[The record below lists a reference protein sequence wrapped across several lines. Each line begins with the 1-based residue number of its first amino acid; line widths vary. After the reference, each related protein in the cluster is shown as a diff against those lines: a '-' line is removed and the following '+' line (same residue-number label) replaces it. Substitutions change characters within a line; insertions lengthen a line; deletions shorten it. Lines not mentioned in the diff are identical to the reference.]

1 MALFSVNQ
9 ATQMYVGNATTELT
23 STGDQY
29 YLVTGPDSKIERTDI
44 IKKDHILYQTTKTV
58 AGFNSKVN
66 IPKITVG
73 TITKGNEYVVRLTI
87 VDDFGVAAADIK
99 TIAVVAE
106 ETSASGNTASAN
118 LAEKIATA
126 LNKAAARDLKKAY
139 VAAVA
144 ADDDEVVT
152 ITPEMDHI
160 LGKKFVIPQITV
172 QVVNLKDDADTM
184 VINGDPAKGGWVS
197 YTSTPVDGSGLAKL
211 KDYEYFL
218 AGEKGDQYRG
228 VTFPNDFPFV
238 SKLNL
243 MISKLKEELE
253 EEYDDTKI
261 KVNTI
266 HYYEDL
272 SNEAVQKSEKT
283 IVIVGTI
290 SAPPADDENENQ
302 EDQTEQTGQGEE
314 E

>member
-23 STGDQY
+23 QTGDQY

-58 AGFNSKVN
+58 ADFNSKVN
-66 IPKITVG
+66 VPKITVG
-73 TITKGNEYVVRLTI
+73 TIAKGNEYVIRLTI

-106 ETSASGNTASAN
+106 DTTSAN
-118 LAEKIATA
+118 LAKKIATA
-126 LNKAAARDLKKAY
+126 LNTAAARDLKKAY
-139 VAAVA
+139 EASAEGA
-144 ADDDEVVT
+144 VVT
-152 ITPEMDHI
+152 IMPEMDVEMDHI
-160 LGKKFVIPQITV
+160 VGKKFVIPHITV
-172 QVVNLKDDADTM
+172 QVINLSDDIDTIEN
-184 VINGDPAKGGWVS
+184 INGKTKWVS
-197 YTSTPVDGSGLAKL
+197 NTSTPVPGSGLAKL

-238 SKLNL
+238 SKLDL
-243 MISKLKEELE
+243 MISKLKEELKE
-253 EEYDDTKI
+253 AYDDTKI
-261 KVNTI
+261 TVNTI

-290 SAPPADDENENQ
+290 SATTDKVE
-302 EDQTEQTGQGEE
+302 
-314 E
+314 

>member
-23 STGDQY
+23 KNGDQY

-58 AGFNSKVN
+58 ADFNSKVN

-73 TITKGNEYVVRLTI
+73 TIAKGNEYVIRLTI

-99 TIAVVAE
+99 TIAVIAE
-106 ETSASGNTASAN
+106 DTTAAN
-118 LAEKIATA
+118 LANKIATA

-139 VAAVA
+139 VAAPEGA
-144 ADDDEVVT
+144 VVT
-152 ITPEMDHI
+152 ITPEMDHL

-184 VINGDPAKGGWVS
+184 KINGDGGWVS
-197 YTSTPVDGSGLAKL
+197 YTSTPVAGSGLAKL

-228 VTFPNDFPFV
+228 VTFPNDIPFV
-238 SKLNL
+238 SKLGAATD
-243 MISKLKEELE
+243 K
-253 EEYDDTKI
+253 TV
-261 KVNTI
+261 VNTI

-290 SAPPADDENENQ
+290 SAPTDKGENE
-302 EDQTEQTGQGEE
+302 G
-314 E
+314 

>member
-23 STGDQY
+23 KNGDQY
-29 YLVTGPDSKIERTDI
+29 YLVTGPGSKIERTDI

-58 AGFNSKVN
+58 ADFNSKVN
-66 IPKITVG
+66 VPKITVG
-73 TITKGNEYVVRLTI
+73 TIAKGNEYVIRLTI

-99 TIAVVAE
+99 TIAVIAE
-106 ETSASGNTASAN
+106 DTTSAN
-118 LAEKIATA
+118 LAKKISAA

-139 VAAVA
+139 VAADNGA
-144 ADDDEVVT
+144 AVT
-152 ITPEMDHI
+152 ITPEMDHL

-172 QVVNLKDDADTM
+172 QVVNLKDDADTL
-184 VINGDPAKGGWVS
+184 VINGNGGWVS
-197 YTSTPVDGSGLAKL
+197 YTSTPVAGSGLAKL

-238 SKLNL
+238 SKLGTAT
-243 MISKLKEELE
+243 
-253 EEYDDTKI
+253 DAT

-283 IVIVGTI
+283 IVIVGNITEVT
-290 SAPPADDENENQ
+290 DEV
-302 EDQTEQTGQGEE
+302 TEE
-314 E
+314 

>member
-23 STGDQY
+23 KNGDQY
-29 YLVTGPDSKIERTDI
+29 YLVTGPGSKIERTDI

-58 AGFNSKVN
+58 ADFNSKVN
-66 IPKITVG
+66 VPKITVG
-73 TITKGNEYVVRLTI
+73 TIAKGNEYVIRLTI

-99 TIAVVAE
+99 TIAVIAE
-106 ETSASGNTASAN
+106 DTTSAN
-118 LAEKIATA
+118 LAKKISAA

-139 VAAVA
+139 VATPDGA
-144 ADDDEVVT
+144 VVT
-152 ITPEMDHI
+152 ITPEMDHL

-172 QVVNLKDDADTM
+172 QVVNLKNDADTL
-184 VINGDPAKGGWVS
+184 VINGDPEDGGWVS
-197 YTSTPVDGSGLAKL
+197 YTSTPVADSGLAKL

-228 VTFPNDFPFV
+228 VSFPNDFPFV
-238 SKLNL
+238 SKLGTAT
-243 MISKLKEELE
+243 
-253 EEYDDTKI
+253 DAT

-283 IVIVGTI
+283 IVIVGNI
-290 SAPPADDENENQ
+290 
-302 EDQTEQTGQGEE
+302 TEATDKVTEE
-314 E
+314 

>member
-23 STGDQY
+23 KTGDQY

-58 AGFNSKVN
+58 EEFNSVVN
-66 IPKITVG
+66 VPKITVG
-73 TITKGNEYVVRLTI
+73 TIAKGNEYVVRLTI

-106 ETSASGNTASAN
+106 DTTAAN
-118 LAEKIATA
+118 LANKIATA

-139 VAAVA
+139 VAAPEGA
-144 ADDDEVVT
+144 AVT
-152 ITPEMDHI
+152 ITPEKDHI

-172 QVVNLKDDADTM
+172 QVVNLKDDADTL
-184 VINGDPAKGGWVS
+184 VINGDPKKGGWVS
-197 YTSTPVDGSGLAKL
+197 YTSTPVADSGLAKL

-228 VTFPNDFPFV
+228 VTFPNDIPFV
-238 SKLNL
+238 SKLGAATD
-243 MISKLKEELE
+243 K
-253 EEYDDTKI
+253 TV
-261 KVNTI
+261 VNTI

-290 SAPPADDENENQ
+290 SAPTDKGENE
-302 EDQTEQTGQGEE
+302 G
-314 E
+314 

>member
-23 STGDQY
+23 KNGDQY
-29 YLVTGPDSKIERTDI
+29 YLVTGPGSKIERTDI

-58 AGFNSKVN
+58 ADFNSKVN
-66 IPKITVG
+66 VPKITVG
-73 TITKGNEYVVRLTI
+73 TIAKGNEYVIRLTI

-99 TIAVVAE
+99 TIAVIAE
-106 ETSASGNTASAN
+106 DTTSAN
-118 LAEKIATA
+118 LAKKISAA

-139 VAAVA
+139 VAADNGDA
-144 ADDDEVVT
+144 VT
-152 ITPEMDHI
+152 ITPEMDHL

-172 QVVNLKDDADTM
+172 QVVNLKDDADTL
-184 VINGDPAKGGWVS
+184 VINGNGGWVS
-197 YTSTPVDGSGLAKL
+197 YTSTAVADSGLAKL

-228 VTFPNDFPFV
+228 VTFPNDIPFV
-238 SKLNL
+238 SKLGFATD
-243 MISKLKEELE
+243 K
-253 EEYDDTKI
+253 TV
-261 KVNTI
+261 VNTI

-290 SAPPADDENENQ
+290 SAPTDKGENE
-302 EDQTEQTGQGEE
+302 G
-314 E
+314 

>member
-23 STGDQY
+23 KNGDQY
-29 YLVTGPDSKIERTDI
+29 YLVTGPGSKIERTDI

-58 AGFNSKVN
+58 ADFNSKVN
-66 IPKITVG
+66 VPKITVG
-73 TITKGNEYVVRLTI
+73 PITKGNEYVIRLTI

-99 TIAVVAE
+99 TIAVIAE
-106 ETSASGNTASAN
+106 ETTSTTEPGKSASAN
-118 LAEKIATA
+118 LANKIATA

-139 VAAVA
+139 VAAPEGA
-144 ADDDEVVT
+144 AVT
-152 ITPEMDHI
+152 ITPEMDHL

-172 QVVNLKDDADTM
+172 QVVNLKNDADTL
-184 VINGDPAKGGWVS
+184 VINGDPEDGGWVS
-197 YTSTPVDGSGLAKL
+197 YTSTPVAGSGLAKL

-238 SKLNL
+238 SKLGTAT
-243 MISKLKEELE
+243 
-253 EEYDDTKI
+253 DAT

-283 IVIVGTI
+283 IVIVGNITE
-290 SAPPADDENENQ
+290 ATDEV
-302 EDQTEQTGQGEE
+302 TEE
-314 E
+314 

>member
-9 ATQMYVGNATTELT
+9 ATQMYVGDATTELT
-23 STGDQY
+23 KNGDQY
-29 YLVTGPDSKIERTDI
+29 YLVTGPGSKIERTDI

-58 AGFNSKVN
+58 GDFNSKVN
-66 IPKITVG
+66 RPKITVTG
-73 TITKGNEYVVRLTI
+73 PITKGNEYVIRLTI
-87 VDDFGVAAADIK
+87 VDDFGAAAADIK
-99 TIAVVAE
+99 TIAVIAE
-106 ETSASGNTASAN
+106 ETSGTDNTASVN
-118 LAEKIATA
+118 LATKIATA

-139 VAAVA
+139 VATPDGA
-144 ADDDEVVT
+144 VVT
-152 ITPEMDHI
+152 ITPEMDHL

-172 QVVNLKDDADTM
+172 QVVHLKDDADTL
-184 VINGDPAKGGWVS
+184 VINGDPDDGGWVS
-197 YTSTPVDGSGLAKL
+197 YTSYPVPNSGLAKL

-238 SKLNL
+238 SKLGTAT
-243 MISKLKEELE
+243 
-253 EEYDDTKI
+253 DAT

-290 SAPPADDENENQ
+290 AAATSNETNAVKP
-302 EDQTEQTGQGEE
+302 EY
-314 E
+314 

>member
-23 STGDQY
+23 QTGDQY

-58 AGFNSKVN
+58 EEFNSVVDV
-66 IPKITVG
+66 PKITVG
-73 TITKGNEYVVRLTI
+73 TIAKGNEYVIRLTI

-106 ETSASGNTASAN
+106 DNNSTN
-118 LAEKIATA
+118 LAKKIATA
-126 LNKAAARDLKKAY
+126 LKKAAARDLKKAY
-139 VAAVA
+139 VAA
-144 ADDDEVVT
+144 DDGAVVT
-152 ITPEMDHI
+152 ITPEKDHI

-184 VINGDPAKGGWVS
+184 VINGDPEKGGWVS
-197 YTSTPVDGSGLAKL
+197 YTSTPVADSGLAKL

-228 VTFPNDFPFV
+228 VTFPNDIPFV
-238 SKLNL
+238 SKLGAATD
-243 MISKLKEELE
+243 K
-253 EEYDDTKI
+253 TV
-261 KVNTI
+261 VNTI

-290 SAPPADDENENQ
+290 SAPTDKGENA
-302 EDQTEQTGQGEE
+302 
-314 E
+314 

>member
-23 STGDQY
+23 KTGDQY

-58 AGFNSKVN
+58 KDFNSKVN
-66 IPKITVG
+66 VPKITVG
-73 TITKGNEYVVRLTI
+73 TITKGNEYVIRLTI

-106 ETSASGNTASAN
+106 DTTAAN
-118 LAEKIATA
+118 LAKKIAVA

-139 VAAVA
+139 VAADSGA
-144 ADDDEVVT
+144 AVT

-172 QVVNLKDDADTM
+172 QVVNLKDDADTL
-184 VINGDPAKGGWVS
+184 VINGDGGWVS
-197 YTSTPVDGSGLAKL
+197 YTSTTVTGSGLAKL

-228 VTFPNDFPFV
+228 VTFPNDIPFV
-238 SKLNL
+238 SKLGAATDN
-243 MISKLKEELE
+243 
-253 EEYDDTKI
+253 TV
-261 KVNTI
+261 VNTI

-290 SAPPADDENENQ
+290 SATTDEVAEVS
-302 EDQTEQTGQGEE
+302 EE
-314 E
+314 

>member
-23 STGDQY
+23 KNGDQY
-29 YLVTGPDSKIERTDI
+29 YLVTGPGSKIERTDI

-58 AGFNSKVN
+58 ADFNSKVN
-66 IPKITVG
+66 VPKITVG
-73 TITKGNEYVVRLTI
+73 TIAKGNEYVIRLTI

-99 TIAVVAE
+99 TIAVIAE
-106 ETSASGNTASAN
+106 DTTSAN
-118 LAEKIATA
+118 LAKKIATA
-126 LNKAAARDLKKAY
+126 LKKAAARDLKKAY
-139 VAAVA
+139 AVT
-144 ADDDEVVT
+144 DDGAVVT
-152 ITPEMDHI
+152 ITPEMDHL

-172 QVVNLKDDADTM
+172 QVVNLKDDADTL
-184 VINGDPAKGGWVS
+184 VINGDPEKGGWVS
-197 YTSTPVDGSGLAKL
+197 YTPDTVTDSGLAKL

-238 SKLNL
+238 SKLGTAT
-243 MISKLKEELE
+243 
-253 EEYDDTKI
+253 DAT

-283 IVIVGTI
+283 IVIVGNITE
-290 SAPPADDENENQ
+290 ATDEV
-302 EDQTEQTGQGEE
+302 TEE
-314 E
+314 

>member
-23 STGDQY
+23 KNGDQY
-29 YLVTGPDSKIERTDI
+29 YLVTGPGSKIERTDI

-58 AGFNSKVN
+58 ADFNSKVN
-66 IPKITVG
+66 VPKITVG
-73 TITKGNEYVVRLTI
+73 TIAKGNEYVIRLTI
-87 VDDFGVAAADIK
+87 VDDFGAAAADIK
-99 TIAVVAE
+99 TIAVIAE
-106 ETSASGNTASAN
+106 DTTSAN
-118 LAEKIATA
+118 LAKKISAA

-139 VAAVA
+139 VAADNGA
-144 ADDDEVVT
+144 AVT
-152 ITPEMDHI
+152 ITPEMDHL

-172 QVVNLKDDADTM
+172 QVVNLKDDADTL
-184 VINGDPAKGGWVS
+184 VINGDGGWVS
-197 YTSTPVDGSGLAKL
+197 YTSTPVAGSGLAKL

-238 SKLNL
+238 SKLGTAT
-243 MISKLKEELE
+243 
-253 EEYDDTKI
+253 DAT

-283 IVIVGTI
+283 IVIVGNITE
-290 SAPPADDENENQ
+290 ATDEA
-302 EDQTEQTGQGEE
+302 TEE
-314 E
+314 

>member
-23 STGDQY
+23 KNGDQY
-29 YLVTGPDSKIERTDI
+29 YLVTGPGSKIERTDI

-58 AGFNSKVN
+58 ADFNSKVN
-66 IPKITVG
+66 VPKITVG
-73 TITKGNEYVVRLTI
+73 TIAKGNEYVIRLTI

-99 TIAVVAE
+99 TIAVIADD
-106 ETSASGNTASAN
+106 TTSAN
-118 LAEKIATA
+118 LAKKIATA

-139 VAAVA
+139 VAADNGA
-144 ADDDEVVT
+144 AVT
-152 ITPEMDHI
+152 ITPEMDHL

-172 QVVNLKDDADTM
+172 QIVNLKDDADTL
-184 VINGDPAKGGWVS
+184 VINGDGGWVS
-197 YTSTPVDGSGLAKL
+197 YTSTTVAGSGLAKL

-238 SKLNL
+238 SKLGTAT
-243 MISKLKEELE
+243 
-253 EEYDDTKI
+253 DAT

-283 IVIVGTI
+283 IVIVGNITD
-290 SAPPADDENENQ
+290 ATGEV
-302 EDQTEQTGQGEE
+302 TEE
-314 E
+314 

>member
-23 STGDQY
+23 QTGDQY

-58 AGFNSKVN
+58 EELNSVVN
-66 IPKITVG
+66 VPKITVG
-73 TITKGNEYVVRLTI
+73 TIAKGNEYVIRLTI

-106 ETSASGNTASAN
+106 DTTSAN
-118 LAEKIATA
+118 LAKKIATA

-139 VAAVA
+139 VAADSGA
-144 ADDDEVVT
+144 AVT
-152 ITPEMDHI
+152 ITPEMDHL

-184 VINGDPAKGGWVS
+184 KINSDGGWVS
-197 YTSTPVDGSGLAKL
+197 YTSTPVAGSGLAKL

-228 VTFPNDFPFV
+228 ATFPNDIPFV
-238 SKLNL
+238 SKLGAATD
-243 MISKLKEELE
+243 K
-253 EEYDDTKI
+253 TV
-261 KVNTI
+261 VNTI

-290 SAPPADDENENQ
+290 SAPTDKGENE
-302 EDQTEQTGQGEE
+302 G
-314 E
+314 

>member
-23 STGDQY
+23 KTGDQY

-58 AGFNSKVN
+58 ADFNSKVN
-66 IPKITVG
+66 VPKITVG
-73 TITKGNEYVVRLTI
+73 PITKGNEYVIRLTI

-106 ETSASGNTASAN
+106 DTTSAN
-118 LAEKIATA
+118 LAKKIATA

-139 VAAVA
+139 AASPEGA
-144 ADDDEVVT
+144 VVT
-152 ITPEMDHI
+152 ITPEMDVETDHI
-160 LGKKFVIPQITV
+160 VGKKFVIPQITV
-172 QVVNLKDDADTM
+172 QVVNLKDDADTL
-184 VINGDPAKGGWVS
+184 VINGDPEDGGWVS
-197 YTSTPVDGSGLAKL
+197 YTSTPVAGSGLAKL

-243 MISKLKEELE
+243 MISKLKEELK

-283 IVIVGTI
+283 IVIVGSI
-290 SAPPADDENENQ
+290 SAPADKGENA
-302 EDQTEQTGQGEE
+302 
-314 E
+314 

>member
-23 STGDQY
+23 KNGDQY
-29 YLVTGPDSKIERTDI
+29 YLVTGPGSKIERTDI

-58 AGFNSKVN
+58 AEFNSKVN
-66 IPKITVG
+66 VPKITVG
-73 TITKGNEYVVRLTI
+73 TITKGNEYVIRLTI
-87 VDDFGVAAADIK
+87 IDDFGTAAADIK

-106 ETSASGNTASAN
+106 DTTAAN
-118 LAEKIATA
+118 LAKKIATA

-139 VAAVA
+139 VAADSGA
-144 ADDDEVVT
+144 AVT
-152 ITPEMDHI
+152 ITPEMDHL

-184 VINGDPAKGGWVS
+184 KINGNGGWVS
-197 YTSTPVDGSGLAKL
+197 YTSTPVAGSGLAKL

-228 VTFPNDFPFV
+228 AAFPNDIPFV
-238 SKLNL
+238 SKLGTATD
-243 MISKLKEELE
+243 S
-253 EEYDDTKI
+253 TV
-261 KVNTI
+261 VNTI

-290 SAPPADDENENQ
+290 SATTDEVAEVS
-302 EDQTEQTGQGEE
+302 EE
-314 E
+314 

>member
-29 YLVTGPDSKIERTDI
+29 YLVTGPGSKIERTDI

-58 AGFNSKVN
+58 EDFNSVVN
-66 IPKITVG
+66 VPKITVG
-73 TITKGNEYVVRLTI
+73 TIAKGNEYVVRLTI

-106 ETSASGNTASAN
+106 DTTSAN
-118 LAEKIATA
+118 LAKKIATA

-139 VAAVA
+139 VASDTGA
-144 ADDDEVVT
+144 AVT
-152 ITPEMDHI
+152 ISPEMDHL

-184 VINGDPAKGGWVS
+184 EINSDGGWVS
-197 YTSTPVDGSGLAKL
+197 YTSTPVEGSGLAKL

-228 VTFPNDFPFV
+228 VTFPNDIPFV
-238 SKLNL
+238 SKLGNATD
-243 MISKLKEELE
+243 E
-253 EEYDDTKI
+253 TV
-261 KVNTI
+261 VNTI

-302 EDQTEQTGQGEE
+302 EEQTEQGE
-314 E
+314 

>member
-29 YLVTGPDSKIERTDI
+29 YLVTGPGSKIERTDI

-58 AGFNSKVN
+58 EEFNSVVN
-66 IPKITVG
+66 VPKITVG
-73 TITKGNEYVVRLTI
+73 TITKGNEYVIRLTI

-118 LAEKIATA
+118 LASKIATA

-139 VAAVA
+139 VASATGA
-144 ADDDEVVT
+144 AVT

-184 VINGDPAKGGWVS
+184 DINGENGWVS
-197 YTSTPVDGSGLAKL
+197 YTSTPVDDSGLAKL

-228 VTFPNDFPFV
+228 AAFPNDIPFV
-238 SKLNL
+238 SKLGTATD
-243 MISKLKEELE
+243 E
-253 EEYDDTKI
+253 TV
-261 KVNTI
+261 VNTI

-290 SAPPADDENENQ
+290 SAP
-302 EDQTEQTGQGEE
+302 TEE
-314 E
+314 EQNKITPQE

>member
-23 STGDQY
+23 KTGDQY
-29 YLVTGPDSKIERTDI
+29 YLVTDPDSKIERTDI

-58 AGFNSKVN
+58 ADFNSKVN
-66 IPKITVG
+66 VPKITVG
-73 TITKGNEYVVRLTI
+73 TIAKGNEYVIRLTI

-106 ETSASGNTASAN
+106 DTTPAN
-118 LAEKIATA
+118 LAKKIATA
-126 LNKAAARDLKKAY
+126 LNKAAARDLKKTY
-139 VAAVA
+139 VATA
-144 ADDDEVVT
+144 ADSGAAVT
-152 ITPEMDHI
+152 ITPEMEHL

-172 QVVNLKDDADTM
+172 QVVNLKDDADTL
-184 VINGDPAKGGWVS
+184 VINGDPEDGGWVS
-197 YTSTPVDGSGLAKL
+197 YDTKPVAGSGLAKL

-238 SKLNL
+238 SKLDL
-243 MISKLKEELE
+243 MISKLKEELK

-272 SNEAVQKSEKT
+272 SNESVQKSEKT

-290 SAPPADDENENQ
+290 SAPADKGENA
-302 EDQTEQTGQGEE
+302 
-314 E
+314 

>member
-23 STGDQY
+23 KNGDQY
-29 YLVTGPDSKIERTDI
+29 YLVTGPGSKIERTDI

-58 AGFNSKVN
+58 AEFNSKVN
-66 IPKITVG
+66 VPKITVG
-73 TITKGNEYVVRLTI
+73 TIAKGNEYVIRLTI
-87 VDDFGVAAADIK
+87 VDDFGTAAADIK

-106 ETSASGNTASAN
+106 DTTAAN
-118 LAEKIATA
+118 LAKKIATA

-139 VAAVA
+139 VAADSGA
-144 ADDDEVVT
+144 AVT
-152 ITPEMDHI
+152 ITPEMDHL

-172 QVVNLKDDADTM
+172 QVVNLKDDVDTM
-184 VINGDPAKGGWVS
+184 KINGNGGWVS
-197 YTSTPVDGSGLAKL
+197 YTSTPVAGSGLAKL

-228 VTFPNDFPFV
+228 AAFPNDIPFV
-238 SKLNL
+238 SKLGTATD
-243 MISKLKEELE
+243 S
-253 EEYDDTKI
+253 TV
-261 KVNTI
+261 VNTI

-290 SAPPADDENENQ
+290 SAPTDKGENE
-302 EDQTEQTGQGEE
+302 G
-314 E
+314 

>member
-23 STGDQY
+23 KNGDQY
-29 YLVTGPDSKIERTDI
+29 YLVTGPGSKIERTDI

-58 AGFNSKVN
+58 ADFNSKVN
-66 IPKITVG
+66 VPKITVG
-73 TITKGNEYVVRLTI
+73 TIAKGNEYVIRLTI
-87 VDDFGVAAADIK
+87 VDDFGTAAADIK
-99 TIAVVAE
+99 TIAVIAE
-106 ETSASGNTASAN
+106 DTTPAN
-118 LAEKIATA
+118 LAKKIADA
-126 LNKAAARDLKKAY
+126 LKKAAARDLKKAY
-139 VAAVA
+139 SA
-144 ADDDEVVT
+144 ADNGAVVT
-152 ITPEMDHI
+152 ITPEMDHL

-172 QVVNLKDDADTM
+172 QVVNLKDDADTL
-184 VINGDPAKGGWVS
+184 VINGDGGWVS

-238 SKLNL
+238 SKLGTAT
-243 MISKLKEELE
+243 
-253 EEYDDTKI
+253 DAT

-290 SAPPADDENENQ
+290 GEPTDEV
-302 EDQTEQTGQGEE
+302 TEE
-314 E
+314 

>member
-23 STGDQY
+23 QTGDQY
-29 YLVTGPDSKIERTDI
+29 YLVTGPGSKIERTDI

-58 AGFNSKVN
+58 EELNSVVN
-66 IPKITVG
+66 VPKITVG
-73 TITKGNEYVVRLTI
+73 TIAKGNEYVVRLTI
-87 VDDFGVAAADIK
+87 VDDFGTAAADIK

-106 ETSASGNTASAN
+106 DTTAAN
-118 LAEKIATA
+118 LAKKIATA

-139 VAAVA
+139 VAADSGA
-144 ADDDEVVT
+144 AVT
-152 ITPEMDHI
+152 ITPEMDHL

-172 QVVNLKDDADTM
+172 QVVNLKDDADTLK
-184 VINGDPAKGGWVS
+184 INSDGGWVS
-197 YTSTPVDGSGLAKL
+197 YAPASVAGSGLAKL

-228 VTFPNDFPFV
+228 AAFPNDIPFV
-238 SKLNL
+238 SKLGSINSTNEKTTL
-243 MISKLKEELE
+243 
-253 EEYDDTKI
+253 
-261 KVNTI
+261 VNTI

-290 SAPPADDENENQ
+290 SAPTDKGENE
-302 EDQTEQTGQGEE
+302 E
-314 E
+314 

>member
-23 STGDQY
+23 QTGDQY

-58 AGFNSKVN
+58 EELNSVVN
-66 IPKITVG
+66 VPKITVG
-73 TITKGNEYVVRLTI
+73 TIAKGNEYVIRLTI
-87 VDDFGVAAADIK
+87 VDDFGTAAADIK

-106 ETSASGNTASAN
+106 DTTSAN
-118 LAEKIATA
+118 LAKKIATA

-139 VAAVA
+139 VAADSGA
-144 ADDDEVVT
+144 AVT
-152 ITPEMDHI
+152 ITPEMDHL
-160 LGKKFVIPQITV
+160 LGKQFVIPQITV

-184 VINGDPAKGGWVS
+184 KINGNGGWVS
-197 YTSTPVDGSGLAKL
+197 YTSTPVAGSGLAKL

-228 VTFPNDFPFV
+228 AAFPNDIPFV
-238 SKLNL
+238 SKLGSINSTNEKTTL
-243 MISKLKEELE
+243 
-253 EEYDDTKI
+253 
-261 KVNTI
+261 VNTI

-290 SAPPADDENENQ
+290 SAPTDKGENE
-302 EDQTEQTGQGEE
+302 G
-314 E
+314 

>member
-23 STGDQY
+23 QTGDQY

-58 AGFNSKVN
+58 EELNSEVKV
-66 IPKITVG
+66 PKITVG
-73 TITKGNEYVVRLTI
+73 TIAKGNEYVIRLTI

-106 ETSASGNTASAN
+106 DTTAAN
-118 LAEKIATA
+118 LAKKIAVA

-139 VAAVA
+139 VAADSGA
-144 ADDDEVVT
+144 AVT

-172 QVVNLKDDADTM
+172 QVVNLKDDADTL
-184 VINGDPAKGGWVS
+184 VINGDGGWVS
-197 YTSTPVDGSGLAKL
+197 YTSTPVTGSGLAKL

-228 VTFPNDFPFV
+228 VTFPNDIPFV
-238 SKLNL
+238 SKLGFINSTNEKTTL
-243 MISKLKEELE
+243 
-253 EEYDDTKI
+253 
-261 KVNTI
+261 VNTI

-290 SAPPADDENENQ
+290 SATTD
-302 EDQTEQTGQGEE
+302 GGE
-314 E
+314 

>member
-9 ATQMYVGNATTELT
+9 ATQMYVGIATTELT
-23 STGDQY
+23 QTGDQY

-58 AGFNSKVN
+58 EELNSVVN
-66 IPKITVG
+66 VPKITVG
-73 TITKGNEYVVRLTI
+73 TIAKGNEYVIRLTI

-106 ETSASGNTASAN
+106 DNNSTN
-118 LAEKIATA
+118 LAKKIATA
-126 LNKAAARDLKKAY
+126 LKKAAARDLKKAY
-139 VAAVA
+139 VAA
-144 ADDDEVVT
+144 DDGAVVT
-152 ITPEMDHI
+152 ITPEKDHI

-172 QVVNLKDDADTM
+172 QVVNLKDDADTL
-184 VINGDPAKGGWVS
+184 VINGDPEKGGWVS
-197 YTSTPVDGSGLAKL
+197 YTSEPVAGSGLAKL

-228 VTFPNDFPFV
+228 VTFPNDIPFV
-238 SKLNL
+238 SKLGAATD
-243 MISKLKEELE
+243 K
-253 EEYDDTKI
+253 TV
-261 KVNTI
+261 VNTI

-290 SAPPADDENENQ
+290 SAPTDKGENA
-302 EDQTEQTGQGEE
+302 
-314 E
+314 

>member
-23 STGDQY
+23 QTGDQY

-44 IKKDHILYQTTKTV
+44 IKNDHILYQTTKTV
-58 AGFNSKVN
+58 EELNSVVN
-66 IPKITVG
+66 FPKITVG
-73 TITKGNEYVVRLTI
+73 TIAQGNEYVIRLTI

-106 ETSASGNTASAN
+106 DNNSTN
-118 LAEKIATA
+118 LAKKIATA

-139 VAAVA
+139 VAADSGA
-144 ADDDEVVT
+144 AVT
-152 ITPEMDHI
+152 ITPETDHI

-184 VINGDPAKGGWVS
+184 KINGDGGWVS
-197 YTSTPVDGSGLAKL
+197 YTPTPVADSGLAKL

-228 VTFPNDFPFV
+228 AAFPNDIPFV
-238 SKLNL
+238 SKLGAATD
-243 MISKLKEELE
+243 K
-253 EEYDDTKI
+253 TV
-261 KVNTI
+261 VNTI

-290 SAPPADDENENQ
+290 SATTDKV
-302 EDQTEQTGQGEE
+302 EE
-314 E
+314 GSEE

>member
-9 ATQMYVGNATTELT
+9 ATQMYVGNATPFLT
-23 STGDQY
+23 KNGDQY
-29 YLVTGPDSKIERTDI
+29 YLVIGPGSKIERTDI

-58 AGFNSKVN
+58 VDFNSKVN
-66 IPKITVG
+66 VPKITVG
-73 TITKGNEYVVRLTI
+73 TIAKGNEYVIRLTI

-99 TIAVVAE
+99 TIAVIAE
-106 ETSASGNTASAN
+106 DATPAN
-118 LAEKIATA
+118 LAKKIAAA

-139 VAAVA
+139 VAA
-144 ADDDEVVT
+144 DDDGAAVT
-152 ITPEMDHI
+152 ITPEMDHL

-172 QVVNLKDDADTM
+172 QVVNLKDDADTL
-184 VINGDPAKGGWVS
+184 VINGDPEDGGWVS
-197 YTSTPVDGSGLAKL
+197 YTSTPVAGSGLAKL

-238 SKLNL
+238 SKLGTAT
-243 MISKLKEELE
+243 
-253 EEYDDTKI
+253 DAT

-283 IVIVGTI
+283 IVIVGDIAAAT
-290 SAPPADDENENQ
+290 SEEN
-302 EDQTEQTGQGEE
+302 
-314 E
+314 

>member
-23 STGDQY
+23 QTGDQY
-29 YLVTGPDSKIERTDI
+29 YLVTGPGSKIERTDI

-58 AGFNSKVN
+58 EELNSVVN
-66 IPKITVG
+66 VPKITVG
-73 TITKGNEYVVRLTI
+73 TIAKGNEYVIRLTI

-106 ETSASGNTASAN
+106 DTTAAN
-118 LAEKIATA
+118 LARKIATA
-126 LNKAAARDLKKAY
+126 LKKAAARDLKKAY
-139 VAAVA
+139 VAADSGA
-144 ADDDEVVT
+144 TVT
-152 ITPEMDHI
+152 ITPEMDHL

-184 VINGDPAKGGWVS
+184 KINGDGGWVS
-197 YTSTPVDGSGLAKL
+197 YDPKPVAGSGLAKL

-228 VTFPNDFPFV
+228 AAFPNDIPFV
-238 SKLNL
+238 SKLGSINSTNEKTTL
-243 MISKLKEELE
+243 
-253 EEYDDTKI
+253 
-261 KVNTI
+261 VNTI

-290 SAPPADDENENQ
+290 SAPADKGENDE
-302 EDQTEQTGQGEE
+302 
-314 E
+314 

>member
-23 STGDQY
+23 KNGDQY
-29 YLVTGPDSKIERTDI
+29 YLVTGPGSKIERTDI
-44 IKKDHILYQTTKTV
+44 IKKDHILYQTTKKV
-58 AGFNSKVN
+58 EDFNSKVN
-66 IPKITVG
+66 VPKITVG
-73 TITKGNEYVVRLTI
+73 TIAKGNEYVIRLTI

-99 TIAVVAE
+99 TIAVIAE
-106 ETSASGNTASAN
+106 DTTSAN
-118 LAEKIATA
+118 LAKKIATA

-139 VAAVA
+139 VAADNGA
-144 ADDDEVVT
+144 AVT
-152 ITPEMDHI
+152 ITPEMDHL

-172 QVVNLKDDADTM
+172 QVVNLKDDADTL
-184 VINGDPAKGGWVS
+184 VINGDGGWVS
-197 YTSTPVDGSGLAKL
+197 YTSTPVADSGLAKL

-238 SKLNL
+238 SKLGAAT
-243 MISKLKEELE
+243 K
-253 EEYDDTKI
+253 DTI
-261 KVNTI
+261 VNTI

-290 SAPPADDENENQ
+290 GEPTDEV
-302 EDQTEQTGQGEE
+302 TEE
-314 E
+314 

>member
-9 ATQMYVGNATTELT
+9 ATQMYVGDATTELT
-23 STGDQY
+23 KNGDQY
-29 YLVTGPDSKIERTDI
+29 YLVTGPGSKIERTDI

-58 AGFNSKVN
+58 ADFNSKVN
-66 IPKITVG
+66 VPKITVG
-73 TITKGNEYVVRLTI
+73 TIAKGNEYVIRLTI

-99 TIAVVAE
+99 TIAVIAE
-106 ETSASGNTASAN
+106 DTTPAN
-118 LAEKIATA
+118 LAKKIATA

-139 VAAVA
+139 VAADNGA
-144 ADDDEVVT
+144 VVT
-152 ITPEMDHI
+152 ITPEMDHL

-172 QVVNLKDDADTM
+172 QVVNLKDDADTL
-184 VINGDPAKGGWVS
+184 VINGDPEDGGWVS
-197 YTSTPVDGSGLAKL
+197 YTSTPVAGSGLAKL

-243 MISKLKEELE
+243 MISKLKEELK

-283 IVIVGTI
+283 IVIVGNIAAAT
-290 SAPPADDENENQ
+290 SNETNAVKP
-302 EDQTEQTGQGEE
+302 EY
-314 E
+314 

>member
-23 STGDQY
+23 KTGDQY

-58 AGFNSKVN
+58 ADFNSKVN

-73 TITKGNEYVVRLTI
+73 TITKGNEYVIRLTI

-106 ETSASGNTASAN
+106 DNNSTN
-118 LAEKIATA
+118 LAKKITTA

-139 VAAVA
+139 VAADSDSGA
-144 ADDDEVVT
+144 AVT
-152 ITPEMDHI
+152 ITPEMDHL

-172 QVVNLKDDADTM
+172 QVVNLKDDADTL
-184 VINGDPAKGGWVS
+184 VINGDPKKGGWVS
-197 YTSTPVDGSGLAKL
+197 YTSTPVADSGLAKL

-243 MISKLKEELE
+243 MISKLKEELKE
-253 EEYDDTKI
+253 AYDDTKI

-290 SAPPADDENENQ
+290 
-302 EDQTEQTGQGEE
+302 TEPTDKVTEE
-314 E
+314 

>member
-23 STGDQY
+23 KTGDQY

-58 AGFNSKVN
+58 KDFNSKVN
-66 IPKITVG
+66 VPKITVG
-73 TITKGNEYVVRLTI
+73 TITKGNEYVIRLTI

-106 ETSASGNTASAN
+106 DTTAAN
-118 LAEKIATA
+118 LAKKIAVA

-139 VAAVA
+139 VAADSGA
-144 ADDDEVVT
+144 AVT

-172 QVVNLKDDADTM
+172 QVVNLKDDADTL
-184 VINGDPAKGGWVS
+184 VINGDGGWVS
-197 YTSTPVDGSGLAKL
+197 YTSTTVTGSGLAKL

-228 VTFPNDFPFV
+228 AAFPNDIPFV
-238 SKLNL
+238 SKLGAATDN
-243 MISKLKEELE
+243 
-253 EEYDDTKI
+253 TV
-261 KVNTI
+261 VNTI

-290 SAPPADDENENQ
+290 SATTDGVAEVS
-302 EDQTEQTGQGEE
+302 EE
-314 E
+314 

>member
-23 STGDQY
+23 KNGDQY
-29 YLVTGPDSKIERTDI
+29 YLVTGPGSKIERTDI

-58 AGFNSKVN
+58 ADFNSKVN
-66 IPKITVG
+66 VPKITVG
-73 TITKGNEYVVRLTI
+73 PITKGNEYVIRLTI

-99 TIAVVAE
+99 TIAVIAE
-106 ETSASGNTASAN
+106 ETTSTTEPGKSASAN
-118 LAEKIATA
+118 LAKKIATA

-139 VAAVA
+139 VAEA
-144 ADDDEVVT
+144 ADNSTVVT
-152 ITPEMDHI
+152 ITPEMDHL

-172 QVVNLKDDADTM
+172 QVVNLKNDADTL
-184 VINGDPAKGGWVS
+184 VINGDPEDGGWVS
-197 YTSTPVDGSGLAKL
+197 YDTNPVEGSGWAKL
-211 KDYEYFL
+211 EDYEYFL

-238 SKLNL
+238 SKLAS
-243 MISKLKEELE
+243 ITGEERK
-253 EEYDDTKI
+253 TT

-290 SAPPADDENENQ
+290 TAATSDETNAVKPEY
-302 EDQTEQTGQGEE
+302 
-314 E
+314 

>member
-9 ATQMYVGNATTELT
+9 ATQMYVGIATTELT
-23 STGDQY
+23 QTGDQY

-58 AGFNSKVN
+58 EELNSVVN
-66 IPKITVG
+66 VPKITVG
-73 TITKGNEYVVRLTI
+73 TIAKGNEYVIRLTI

-106 ETSASGNTASAN
+106 DTTSAN
-118 LAEKIATA
+118 LAKKIAVA

-139 VAAVA
+139 VATDSGAT
-144 ADDDEVVT
+144 VT
-152 ITPEMDHI
+152 ITPEMDHL

-172 QVVNLKDDADTM
+172 QVVNLKDDADTL
-184 VINGDPAKGGWVS
+184 VINGDPEKGGWVS
-197 YTSTPVDGSGLAKL
+197 YTSEPVAGSGLAKL

-228 VTFPNDFPFV
+228 VTFPNDIPFV
-238 SKLNL
+238 SKLGAATD
-243 MISKLKEELE
+243 K
-253 EEYDDTKI
+253 TV
-261 KVNTI
+261 VNTI

-290 SAPPADDENENQ
+290 SAPTDKGENA
-302 EDQTEQTGQGEE
+302 
-314 E
+314 

>member
-23 STGDQY
+23 KNGDQY
-29 YLVTGPDSKIERTDI
+29 YLVTGPGSKIERTDI

-58 AGFNSKVN
+58 ADFNSKVN
-66 IPKITVG
+66 VPKITVG
-73 TITKGNEYVVRLTI
+73 AITKGNEYVIRLTI

-99 TIAVVAE
+99 TIAVIAE

-118 LAEKIATA
+118 LAAKIATA

-139 VAAVA
+139 VAAPDGA
-144 ADDDEVVT
+144 VVT
-152 ITPEMDHI
+152 ITPEMDHL

-172 QVVNLKDDADTM
+172 QVVNLKDDADTL
-184 VINGDPAKGGWVS
+184 VINGDPEDGGWVS
-197 YTSTPVDGSGLAKL
+197 YPSTPVVGSGLAKL

-243 MISKLKEELE
+243 MISKLKEELK

-283 IVIVGTI
+283 IVIVGNIAAAT
-290 SAPPADDENENQ
+290 SNETNAVKP
-302 EDQTEQTGQGEE
+302 EY
-314 E
+314 